1 MQLLAERAVYLVN
14 LRGLRTCTLEV
25 LDEAIAAAIASG
37 DAVLRQLVYNESRL
51 VGEWVYLK
59 GFRTRDFQEPPA
71 DDAVYQSL
79 RRRLMVT
86 EKDGRWRMRVPLMQR
101 WLRERG

>member
-14 LRGLRTCTLEV
+14 LKGLRTCTLEV

-51 VGEWVYLK
+51 VGEWEYLK

>member
-1 MQLLAERAVYLVN
+1 
-14 LRGLRTCTLEV
+14 
-25 LDEAIAAAIASG
+25 
-37 DAVLRQLVYNESRL
+37 VLRQLVYSESRL
-51 VGEWVYLK
+51 AGEWEYLK
-59 GFRTRDFQEPPA
+59 RFRTHDLQELPA
-71 DDAVYQSL
+71 DEAAYQSL